1 MDDANALPNIM
12 TVDEVAGYL
21 RVSKTTVCRWC
32 NSGKLPAFRL
42 GRSWRVKRC
51 DMEAHISR
59 AMAET
64 EWEENEHRAA
74 APATNQPVGSE

>member
-1 MDDANALPNIM
+1 MKDADTLPDIM

-59 AMAET
+59 IMAEPDRITDDQCAIPPPT
-64 EWEENEHRAA
+64 EEVKGCE
-74 APATNQPVGSE
+74 